1 MVKINTENISRE
13 VTVEEI
19 KKSHTENNTKIIR
32 PSSTNTGRR
41 KKSIQN
47 KNSISILKYCEP
59 LPIVWSQRNRKSKIS
74 HCQNSEFV
82 DRRKE

>member
-1 MVKINTENISRE
+1 MVKINTENMSRE
-13 VTVEEI
+13 ATVEEI
-19 KKSHTENNTKIIR
+19 KKSYTENNTKIIR
-32 PSSTNTGRR
+32 PSSTNAGRR

-47 KNSISILKYCEP
+47 KNTISILKYYKP
-59 LPIVWSQRNRKSKIS
+59 SPIVRSQRKGKSKIS

>member
-47 KNSISILKYCEP
+47 KNSISILKYYEP
-59 LPIVWSQRNRKSKIS
+59 SLIVRSQRNRKSKIS
-74 HCQNSEFV
+74 H
-82 DRRKE
+82 